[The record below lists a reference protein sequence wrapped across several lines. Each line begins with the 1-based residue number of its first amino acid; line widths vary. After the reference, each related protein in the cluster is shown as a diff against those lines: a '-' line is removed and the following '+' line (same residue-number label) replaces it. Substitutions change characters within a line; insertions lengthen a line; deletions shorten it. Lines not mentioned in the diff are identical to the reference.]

1 MAITSYQILIMK
13 KSMLFCF
20 IILNL
25 KVMEQAA
32 VNGEYY
38 LNKREMVA
46 GFNFLNYIF
55 PMQVL
60 VFLKQ

>member
-1 MAITSYQILIMK
+1 
-13 KSMLFCF
+13 
-20 IILNL
+20 
-25 KVMEQAA
+25 MEQAA

-38 LNKREMVA
+38 FNKREMVA

-55 PMQVL
+55 SLQVL